1 MLEFIEII
9 RNKLIL
15 VVILSRRLALVVYGA
30 VEGFHGPVVVC
41 GPSSSGAW
49 PWSRRSHRGWIPAE
63 TPTLPLVPV
72 SYSTDTTIMSTLTLT
87 TINITSRYS
96 LALTNKC
103 VVKVKIMK
111 VSVLANSY
119 LN

>member
-63 TPTLPLVPV
+63 TPTLPPRPCILFH
-72 SYSTDTTIMSTLTLT
+72 
-87 TINITSRYS
+87 RYHD
-96 LALTNKC
+96 N
-103 VVKVKIMK
+103 V
-111 VSVLANSY
+111 NSHAHDH
-119 LN
+119 

>member
-1 MLEFIEII
+1 MEQWKASMDRLWY
-9 RNKLIL
+9 
-15 VVILSRRLALVVYGA
+15 VVHQARV
-30 VEGFHGPVVVC
+30 HGP
-41 GPSSSGAW
+41 GA
-49 PWSRRSHRGWIPAE
+49 GV
-63 TPTLPLVPV
+63 PTAAGSLPRPRHYPLVPV